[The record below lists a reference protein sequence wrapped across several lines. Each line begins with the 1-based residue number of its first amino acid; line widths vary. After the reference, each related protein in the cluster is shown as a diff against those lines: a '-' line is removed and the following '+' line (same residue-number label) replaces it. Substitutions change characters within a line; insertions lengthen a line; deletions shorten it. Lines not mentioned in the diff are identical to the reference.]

1 MSLLQDTD
9 AQLERKE
16 DSCASIS
23 KSFSKTLNKRQL
35 MVLHTKPFDF

>member
-9 AQLERKE
+9 AQLERK